1 MADSI
6 KGDFD
11 PYEVLGVQRDADRTE
26 IRKQFQ
32 EQARKV
38 RNDNCSAV
46 HHCY

>member
-6 KGDFD
+6 KCDLD
-11 PYEVLGVQRDADRTE
+11 PYEVLGVRKDADRTE

-38 RNDNCSAV
+38 RNDNYSTV